1 VKPLIKP
8 RFIGRLGN
16 NMFQIA
22 ACIGYAKK
30 YNVGWGIKKGYK
42 ERGFNAFQVDKYFP
56 NLPACDSYFKAYTE
70 FQEEWA
76 GMEFNYHEIPFHPNG
91 CELVGFWQSEK
102 YFENAKDEVRKHL
115 QLPFIE
121 GYRDYV
127 SIHVR
132 RGDYVQHSGS
142 FPPIGMDYISKAIDK
157 LRGYFFEGVKFKV
170 LVFSDDIGWCK
181 ENIKIWADV
190 EFSEGRNEFED
201 MSLMASCGHNIIANS
216 SFSWWAAW
224 LNTNPDK
231 IVVSPSHKRGNWF
244 GMESGVKHDCIDLIP
259 KEWIQIEFRN
269 GNN

>member
-1 VKPLIKP
+1 LKPLIKP

-30 YNVGWGIKKGYK
+30 HNVGWGIKKGYK

-102 YFENAKDEVRKHL
+102 YFENAKDEVRKYL
-115 QLPFIE
+115 QLPFVE

-142 FPPIGMDYISKAIDK
+142 FPPVTIEYFVQAIKNFHRPK
-157 LRGYFFEGVKFKV
+157 L
-170 LVFSDDIGWCK
+170 LVFSDDIEWCK
-181 ENIKIWADV
+181 KELPYPLQQASQMN
-190 EFSEGRNEFED
+190 FSEGRNEFED

-231 IVVSPSHKRGNWF
+231 IVISPSCKRGNWF
-244 GMESGVKHDCIDLIP
+244 GMEAGVKHDCIDLIP
-259 KEWIQIEFRN
+259 KEWIQICFR
-269 GNN
+269 